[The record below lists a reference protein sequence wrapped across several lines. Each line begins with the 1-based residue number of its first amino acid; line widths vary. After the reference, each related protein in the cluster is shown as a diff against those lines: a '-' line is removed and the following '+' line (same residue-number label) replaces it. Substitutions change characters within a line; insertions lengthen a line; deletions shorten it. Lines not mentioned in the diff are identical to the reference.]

1 MGNYA
6 SAKKSKGLSI
16 SDITNRAT
24 TRAGDEKESSSHRI
38 IVESPDAFYQ
48 KGNIRDVTESM
59 IEERRVSMQND
70 RQLTPIVVHP
80 KDESGKYLIHD
91 GLTRWLAAQRIPGC
105 QLRAE
110 VNPDLPFLGD
120 VDAIVSRV
128 NANDVHN
135 KNDLLSLAKVYSDL
149 GEMGLSQSDIAV
161 RFHKTK
167 DQVSKILK
175 LLQLPEENVLAL
187 TNARLIRPGSYR
199 LVYELVKL
207 YEISQPHFSNVVR
220 VALEQGVLTQE
231 TVILQ
236 RKKLEAPGSE
246 TSAGHSAKPHSVEA
260 ELGEQVV
267 SPDGVTADKTESG
280 STGWTGDKSGI
291 ESEQV
296 PSGAA
301 RKIVTKPIFMVVDAQ
316 GVKGRLI
323 TDRVS
328 ESGKIL
334 ALIDGEE
341 VEYEPQELSLTE
353 AR

>member
-1 MGNYA
+1 
-6 SAKKSKGLSI
+6 
-16 SDITNRAT
+16 
-24 TRAGDEKESSSHRI
+24 
-38 IVESPDAFYQ
+38 
-48 KGNIRDVTESM
+48 
-59 IEERRVSMQND
+59 
-70 RQLTPIVVHP
+70 
-80 KDESGKYLIHD
+80 
-91 GLTRWLAAQRIPGC
+91 
-105 QLRAE
+105 
-110 VNPDLPFLGD
+110 
-120 VDAIVSRV
+120 
-128 NANDVHN
+128 
-135 KNDLLSLAKVYSDL
+135 
-149 GEMGLSQSDIAV
+149 V